1 MPPPLS
7 RPPLWLA
14 LWLPDLSGALRPRDP
29 AAEAEALQ
37 ALARRLS
44 AFSAR
49 IVLRDEGL
57 LLDLAPTL
65 RLFGGLRALLRR
77 LAETG
82 RQAAGPGGGAW
93 PGRGRW
99 GLAPTAT
106 GAWLLAQA
114 PDGPRRLLQRHRLQQ
129 RLATLPVGLLPALR
143 RAWPAEPGEAAAWQP
158 LAEALGC
165 ATLGALRQ
173 LPRAGLQ
180 ARFGPGLLRALDRAW
195 GEAPELP
202 DLWEVEDPWLW
213 RLELPAHEE
222 RLEALAA
229 ALAPAWAALAA
240 WLQPRRRQASRLMLR
255 LAHPQRREA
264 QPDTV
269 LRLDLAQAEHRPER
283 LAALMGEKLA
293 RCRLPAAVRA
303 LRLDLLGST
312 AEDPGEGQ
320 LWPGPEQDLRR
331 RAELID
337 RLNARLGPGLLREL
351 EACDDHRPERAQRER
366 PARALPPSS
375 TTGRARH
382 APPAPPGPRPLWLLD
397 RPEALPCDARGQP
410 WHEGAPLRLLGRA
423 ERLEAGWF
431 DSPGERRD
439 YQPALG
445 ADQRWRWVF
454 RRLDGPGADGAWF
467 LHGWFG

>member
-14 LWLPDLSGALRPRDP
+14 LWLPGRSGLQPPQDP
-29 AAEAEALQ
+29 AAAAEAVQ
-37 ALARRLS
+37 ALAWRLS

-49 IVLRDEGL
+49 IVLREQGL

-65 RLFGGLRALLRR
+65 RLFGGLRTLLRR
-77 LAETG
+77 LADAG

-114 PDGPRRLLQRHRLQQ
+114 PTGPRRLLQRHRLQQ
-129 RLATLPVGLLPALR
+129 RLAALPIQLLPALQG
-143 RAWPAEPGEAAAWQP
+143 AWPAEPGEATAWQP

-165 ATLGALRQ
+165 DTLGALRR
-173 LPRAGLQ
+173 LPRGGLQ

-202 DLWEVEDPWLW
+202 ELWLPEAPWHW
-213 RLELPAHEE
+213 RLELPAHED
-222 RLEALAA
+222 RLDALAA

-269 LRLDLAQAEHRPER
+269 LHLDLAQAEHRPER

-312 AEDPGEGQ
+312 AEDVGEGQ
-320 LWPGPEQDLRR
+320 LWHGPEQDLRR

-337 RLNARLGPGLLREL
+337 RLNARLGPGPLREL
-351 EACDDHRPERAQRER
+351 DACDDHRPERAQRER
-366 PARALPPSS
+366 PARAQTPAG
-375 TTGRARH
+375 TGRPGPR
-382 APPAPPGPRPLWLLD
+382 PVPPGPRPLWLLAQ
-397 RPEALPCDARGQP
+397 PEPLPCDARGQP

-454 RRLDGPGADGAWF
+454 RRPDRPGQAGGWF